1 MTWFIQQL
9 QRTETC
15 PQAITIRAVSLL
27 AALCLAIHPT
37 DSLAQDRNL
46 VIDLG
51 SESPI
56 PRWCKPK
63 EGIPPYFVLTEI
75 GVKQVSSANED
86 ADYAINFSINGI
98 FSYDLDRD
106 GGKEAYGLGRNRT
119 EVGADNSPDS
129 TESFYRTRIGES
141 QEFRENF
148 QNGLNIDQ
156 KITSAGMPTLLIRL
170 DQWSCNAFADQNG
183 NIGGDATNVLT
194 SVIERILN
202 K

>member
-1 MTWFIQQL
+1 
-9 QRTETC
+9 
-15 PQAITIRAVSLL
+15 
-27 AALCLAIHPT
+27 
-37 DSLAQDRNL
+37 LAQDRNL

-51 SESPI
+51 SQSPI

-63 EGIPPYFVLTEI
+63 VGVPPYFVLTEI

-86 ADYAINFSINGI
+86 ADHAINFSINGI
-98 FSYDLDRD
+98 FSYDLDGD

-129 TESFYRTRIGES
+129 IESFYKTRIAES

-148 QNGLNIDQ
+148 QNGLNIDPR
-156 KITSAGMPTLLIRL
+156 ITLEDVPTLLIRL
-170 DQWSCNAFADQNG
+170 DQWSCHALAYQDG
-183 NIGGDATNVLT
+183 NIARESTNVLT
-194 SVIERILN
+194 SVIEGILN